1 MTKEVLIHLKG
12 MQTTDDPHGSDEPL
26 ELITVE
32 NILPEQYPLS
42 VV

>member
-26 ELITVE
+26 E
-32 NILPEQYPLS
+32 QYPLS